1 MEQQHYDEQ
10 RERIIDIIK
19 EWNVDCSEYA
29 IFNDYTLM
37 AKFAEYLLR
46 NTVRVNTDERTYI
59 PMQDVYAEIDYLT
72 EGQRREPNS
81 FDEGVDY
88 GMLEVKGLMLDA
100 MEEEF
105 EL

>member
-1 MEQQHYDEQ
+1 MEQQHYGEQ
-10 RERIIDIIK
+10 KERIIDIIK
-19 EWNVDCSEYA
+19 EWNIDCSEHA

-37 AKFAEYLLR
+37 ALFAEYLLR

-59 PMQDVYAEIDYLT
+59 PMQDVYEEIDYLT

-81 FDEGVDY
+81 FDEGFDM
-88 GMLEVKGLMLDA
+88 GMIDVKNIMLDVC
-100 MEEEF
+100 EEEF

>member
-19 EWNVDCSEYA
+19 EWNIDCSEYA

-37 AKFAEYLLR
+37 ALFAEYLLR
-46 NTVRVNTDERTYI
+46 NTVRVNTEDRTYL
-59 PMQDVYAEIDYLT
+59 PMQDVWDEIDYLT

-81 FDEGVDY
+81 FDEGFDM
-88 GMLEVKGLMLDA
+88 GMIDTKNIMLDVL
-100 MEEEF
+100 EEEF